1 MTDNGIVQ
9 TTNTSKIVFD
19 MDYVYERS
27 EFKEIRN
34 VADNA
39 NAKDFKKVYMC
50 HEKRYTIPEYL
61 TKTLVTK

>member
-9 TTNTSKIVFD
+9 TTNTSKTVFD
-19 MDYVYERS
+19 TDYVYERS

-34 VADNA
+34 AADNV

-61 TKTLVTK
+61 AKALVTK